1 MPSKILLW
9 REIVIYMDVDI
20 AVDRDHFDTDPAVTV
35 KIRICA
41 NVLVH
46 MISIMVHRLMK
57 IKTFGTAPNGRTRRS
72 VDNTA
77 KNLQEQYD

>member
-1 MPSKILLW
+1 
-9 REIVIYMDVDI
+9 MDVDI

-35 KIRICA
+35 KICICA

-57 IKTFGTAPNGRTRRS
+57 DKTIGTAPNRS
-72 VDNTA
+72 CRGSEDNTA
-77 KNLQEQYD
+77 KNL